1 MNSGEALDD
10 DGSSTQMSGLQRG
23 MLSAGPLTVIVV
35 SNHHPV
41 HTVGL
46 HTTGWRVLRQIYDLI
61 KVLMGELL

>member
-1 MNSGEALDD
+1 
-10 DGSSTQMSGLQRG
+10 MSGLQRG

-35 SNHHPV
+35 SNNNPV